1 MTNKNNKYPHMKI
14 RIKGNSIRLRL
25 TKTDIKNLKEN
36 RKVEEKTIIGNEQ
49 IFSYSLEI
57 FEQAEHIFSRFENN
71 TISVFLPKK
80 EAEILTNT
88 DEITVSGHQKNGEI
102 GDLFLLIE
110 KDLKCLDTTFE
121 DQNDMFE
128 NPKTHC

>member
-1 MTNKNNKYPHMKI
+1 MKI

-36 RKVEEKTIIGNEQ
+36 GRVDEQTVLGENQ
-49 IFSYSLEI
+49 IFAYSLEKNENLNAI
-57 FEQAEHIFSRFENN
+57 SAHFEQGKIK
-71 TISVFLPKK
+71 VLLPKK
-80 EAEILTNT
+80 ETEILTET
-88 DEITVSGHQKNGEI
+88 DEITIRGNQENGTEH
-102 GDLFLLIE
+102 GLFLLIE

-121 DQNDMFE
+121 DQSDMYE